1 MTRSVNNQ
9 NKVLIVSYNP
19 LSKEGANGRT
29 LEFLVGAYD
38 ANNISQV
45 YFSGETPDFSVCH
58 NYYRVCENQL
68 LKSVLKR
75 KKAGGRVSDTADHTL
90 VSNPD
95 EEKTADGIARYAK
108 KNKRSVCIKFF
119 RNILWKIGR
128 KKWQTQ
134 EFDEWIQD
142 VSPDVIITIS
152 GKNSCFHAIAV
163 DLSRKYHLPLVVYH
177 CEDYCMKNTQG
188 RSFLY
193 KRYISGLKKSVKR
206 MMECA
211 SLAIYNSN
219 RIKQIYEENFK
230 TTSLVAY
237 MSTDMIPRE
246 EKKTM
251 SNLHSMVFSYIG
263 NLGLDRYRSLYE
275 ISKAL
280 KKVVPGAVLNIYAPS
295 VPDDFV
301 PLLESTDNMN
311 YKGYVSYSECRKIM
325 MESDVLVHAESFDE
339 KTKSDL
345 QIAFSTKI
353 ADSLAS
359 GVPFFVYAPIGIAST
374 DYLLETH
381 SACVATNSDELY
393 SKLIEFVN
401 SEKVRHEYV
410 TAAQRVAKENHSFA
424 VTTEMIANSIRC
436 VVETQ
441 KENHGKT

>member
-1 MTRSVNNQ
+1 MSQKR
-9 NKVLIVSYNP
+9 VLVVSYN
-19 LSKEGANGRT
+19 SFSRESANGRT

-38 ANNISQV
+38 TDHISQV

-58 NYYRVCENQL
+58 QYYRVSENQL

-75 KKAGGRVSDTADHTL
+75 KKAGGRVSDTVDHTL
-90 VSNPD
+90 ISNPD
-95 EEKTADGIARYAK
+95 EEKITGGMARYAK
-108 KNKRSVCIKFF
+108 KNKRSVWVKFF
-119 RNILWKIGR
+119 RNMLWKIGR

-142 VSPDVIITIS
+142 VSPDVILAIS
-152 GKNSCFHAIAV
+152 GKNSCFHDITV

-193 KRYISGLKKSVKR
+193 KRYINGLKKSIKR
-206 MMECA
+206 MMEYA

-219 RIKQIYEENFK
+219 RIKQIYEEIFQ
-230 TTSLVAY
+230 TPSLVAY

-246 EKKTM
+246 EKKTT
-251 SNLHSMVFSYIG
+251 SNFHPMIFSYIG
-263 NLGLDRYRSLYE
+263 NLGLNRYCSLYE
-275 ISKAL
+275 ISQAL
-280 KKVVPGAVLNIYAPS
+280 KKVAPGAVLNIYAPS
-295 VPDDFV
+295 VPYDFV

-311 YKGYVSYSECRKIM
+311 YKGFVSYYECRKIM
-325 MESDVLVHAESFDE
+325 VESDVLVHAESFDE

-345 QIAFSTKI
+345 HVAFSTKI

-381 SACVATNSDELY
+381 SACIATNSDELY

-401 SEKVRHEYV
+401 SETVRQEYV
-410 TAAQRVAKENHSFA
+410 TAAKRVAKENHSFV
-424 VTTEMIANSIRC
+424 VTTEMIANSIRR

-441 KENHGKT
+441 KENHGKL